1 MPNHNNDR
9 PSHPQLVLS
18 ANNANDASSSITDS
32 SDALSNKGADGRGH
46 DVSLATADADLWLD
60 RAAASAAAA
69 SINDDTN
76 SVTKNIHPNQTN
88 TTTISRN
95 CALYHQNSNKDL
107 IREEDAYILEQG
119 VEEKRGADIADFD
132 EEGRR
137 LEASKS
143 NGSLTDFENEDVA
156 GTGEEE
162 ELDVVKWNGNVD
174 DDDDDDDGPI
184 IVGEVDVNVDD
195 TVDEFRYDLVA
206 LYATNSRA
214 SPTVHTTPSR
224 NHAIS
229 SSSAGTSTSTTTSS
243 NDNFVMPAIAEDS
256 LSFHRSPRQQ
266 HNHNSEDN
274 SRPQSHIAD
283 IHEPVEQRIEQPSP
297 PNQMSSSFAGHHRRS
312 ESFDRRMSESAQ
324 FAEAVGESALLLRKI
339 IEEDSCSDFD
349 DDDIDEGENQEDD
362 GGDDVD
368 DDDDVLVDE
377 GEELQVV
384 DGEGEH
390 HFVPSGIPDESKPV
404 CASTELAQ
412 ISLKED
418 ECYNQP
424 MSQHQRGELL
434 PQLLSATTVEAR
446 IVDVPSASAPTSPDP
461 LPHKPKKNIHHTP
474 PCYVDWKF
482 TRQFSS
488 SNLGGGG
495 GSFVY
500 RGIRANPPEI
510 TKRGMARGNYA
521 QLHRKAW
528 LEVSDKHHRYGKNLR
543 MYYKHWETAGHPHRM
558 FFDWL
563 DSKGDAAGSPL
574 PNLPEIPRKVLDSD
588 TVLYITDPEISARY
602 ALGIVANPADG
613 SGIILDQNGNPI
625 HTGKEGWIFILRD
638 HVLYGSQK
646 VTAPNKGL
654 AGGGSNGAS
663 PAAAAAAASK
673 SRQRFHHSSFFGGKA
688 VASAGIFL
696 TNEQGR
702 LTHMYPHS
710 GHYRPGEA
718 HMQRA
723 LFFFQQHGVELSS
736 FSVDM
741 QQIFKVS
748 RKLAP
753 KDGDG
758 AAAAKVE
765 KAKCKKGKDKEN
777 NATNENGKHS
787 QINGQGKHAPSPPN
801 MKKSK
806 KTDCLH
812 LMDGSEVACFLAH
825 KAIMIEKGVFHQIH
839 KIRKIPNESRSSV
852 CYVVSF
858 VNS

>member
-1 MPNHNNDR
+1 MPNRNNDR
-9 PSHPQLVLS
+9 PSRPQLALS
-18 ANNANDASSSITDS
+18 SDANDASSITDS
-32 SDALSNKGADGRGH
+32 SDSRSNKGVDGRGRH
-46 DVSLATADADLWLD
+46 GSLATADSWFD
-60 RAAASAAAA
+60 RAAVATTVTATVTASAASA
-69 SINDDTN
+69 SINGDTN
-76 SVTKNIHPNQTN
+76 TVTDNIHHVENKIS
-88 TTTISRN
+88 TIASN
-95 CALYHQNSNKDL
+95 NIALHHQNSSSVEFNL

-137 LEASKS
+137 MEASKS
-143 NGSLTDFENEDVA
+143 NGSLTDFENEDDDDGDDA
-156 GTGEEE
+156 ASTGEE
-162 ELDVVKWNGNVD
+162 DVSNRSKPPSGNVD
-174 DDDDDDDGPI
+174 GGDNGLI
-184 IVGEVDVNVDD
+184 IDGEVDVDVDD
-195 TVDEFRYDLVA
+195 TVDEPRYDL
-206 LYATNSRA
+206 
-214 SPTVHTTPSR
+214 
-224 NHAIS
+224 
-229 SSSAGTSTSTTTSS
+229 
-243 NDNFVMPAIAEDS
+243 NFVMPATAKDS
-256 LSFHRSPRQQ
+256 LNCHRSPPQR
-266 HNHNSEDN
+266 NRNSEDN

-283 IHEPVEQRIEQPSP
+283 IHESVEQRIESITAPP
-297 PNQMSSSFAGHHRRS
+297 PNQMSSSFAGHQHHHRRS
-312 ESFDRRMSESAQ
+312 ESFDRRMIESAQ

-368 DDDDVLVDE
+368 DVLVDE
-377 GEELQVV
+377 GQELQIM
-384 DGEGEH
+384 DEEGEH
-390 HFVPSGIPDESKPV
+390 DVVPSGIPDESKSV
-404 CASTELAQ
+404 CALTELAP
-412 ISLKED
+412 ISLQE
-418 ECYNQP
+418 EVCYNQP
-424 MSQHQRGELL
+424 MSQQQRRGEL
-434 PQLLSATTVEAR
+434 PQLSTAAVEAG
-446 IVDVPSASAPTSPDP
+446 IVVLPTACAPTSPDP
-461 LPHKPKKNIHHTP
+461 LPHKPKKTIHHTP

-482 TRQFSS
+482 TRQQQSSS

-495 GSFVY
+495 GNFVY
-500 RGIRANPPEI
+500 RGIRANPPEV

-543 MYYKHWETAGHPHRM
+543 MYYKHWEAAGHPHRM

-654 AGGGSNGAS
+654 AAGGSNGAS
-663 PAAAAAAASK
+663 PATAAAAPASK

-748 RKLAP
+748 RKSAP

-758 AAAAKVE
+758 ASAAKVD
-765 KAKCKKGKDKEN
+765 KAKCKRGKNKEN
-777 NATNENGKHS
+777 NATIENGKHS

-801 MKKSK
+801 TKKSK

-812 LMDGSEVACFLAH
+812 LMDGLEVACFLAH

-839 KIRKIPNESRSSV
+839 KIRRIPKESRSSV
-852 CYVVSF
+852 CYVVNF